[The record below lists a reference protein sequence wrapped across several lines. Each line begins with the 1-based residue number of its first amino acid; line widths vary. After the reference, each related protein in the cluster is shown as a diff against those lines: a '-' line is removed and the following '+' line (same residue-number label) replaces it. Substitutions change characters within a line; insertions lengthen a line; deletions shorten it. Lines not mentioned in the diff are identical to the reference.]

1 MEYWRDSYTI
11 FNGGKW
17 MKKVIVRIPGSC
29 GELLQ
34 GTWEGNPLLVTC
46 PINRYSKV
54 ILEQGDPAHFLP
66 EKAQQMIQ
74 IASEFYQVSMDGVKV
89 TLSSEL
95 PVGKGMSS
103 SSADISAIG
112 AAIASWGKRPIDSRE
127 LLKLCQR
134 IEPTDGTFG
143 SGIVCLDHV
152 KGKYFLS
159 LPSPPRLKI
168 QIYDCGGEIDTVR
181 FNQRED
187 LTELNRKKESFLKEA
202 FQQLREAIR
211 TQNAK
216 QLASAAML
224 SAVAH
229 QNILRKPHLDE
240 IIPAIL
246 NAGALGVNVAH
257 SGTVIGV
264 LWEERAEPQK
274 LHEFEKKLPERWK
287 EYEYLDTVDLIGGG
301 LDIHIEE

>member
-1 MEYWRDSYTI
+1 ME
-11 FNGGKW
+11 
-17 MKKVIVRIPGSC
+17 KVIVRIPGSC

-46 PINRYSKV
+46 PINRYSEV
-54 ILEQGDPAHFLP
+54 ILEKGDFSKPLP
-66 EKAQQMIQ
+66 EKAQKMLQ
-74 IASEFYQVSMDGVKV
+74 IASEFYGVSLDGVQV

-95 PVGKGMSS
+95 PLGKGMSS
-103 SSADISAIG
+103 SSADISALG
-112 AAIASWGKRPIDSRE
+112 AAIALWGGRPVDSQE
-127 LLKLCQR
+127 LLHLCQK

-143 SGIVCLDHV
+143 NGIVCLDHV
-152 KGKYFLS
+152 KGRYFINLS
-159 LPSPPRLKI
+159 APPRLKI
-168 QIYDCGGEIDTVR
+168 QIYDCGGEVDTVT

-187 LTELNRKKESFLKEA
+187 LTDLNRKKESLLKEA

-211 TQNAK
+211 TQNGK

-229 QNILRKPHLDE
+229 QNILRKPHLE
-240 IIPAIL
+240 EVIPTAL
-246 NAGALGVNVAH
+246 GAGALGVNVAH

-264 LWEERAEPQK
+264 LWDEHAMPDQLEEFAEK
-274 LHEFEKKLPERWK
+274 LTTRWK

-301 LDIHIEE
+301 LNIHIEK